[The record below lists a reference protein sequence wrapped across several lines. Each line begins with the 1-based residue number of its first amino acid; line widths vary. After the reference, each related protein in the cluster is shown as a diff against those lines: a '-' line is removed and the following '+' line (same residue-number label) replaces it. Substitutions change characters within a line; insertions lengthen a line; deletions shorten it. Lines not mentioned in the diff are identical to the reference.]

1 MNAARNVWL
10 EFTAL
15 CLFVASL
22 PFLLIAAVAIAQLE
36 LVRHGM
42 LPSEPPVERG
52 GQVAGRKEAVGAT
65 LFGVIPATVLIGT
78 ACGLRFLL
86 IDEKEPEE

>member
-1 MNAARNVWL
+1 VKAARNVWL

-36 LVRHGM
+36 LVRHAM
-42 LPSEPPVERG
+42 LPSEPPLERG
-52 GQVAGRKEAVGAT
+52 GLVAGHEEAVGGT
-65 LFGVIPATVLIGT
+65 LFGAIPATVLIGT

-86 IDEKEPEE
+86 VEEEEPEE